1 MASESSALECQPLAC
16 IATCQLI
23 VDNFFAVVDD
33 GKSLADQ
40 KIWLQ
45 NLKLLLNKAAS
56 FVSVV
61 NVSVDDP
68 LLEAIE

>member
-1 MASESSALECQPLAC
+1 MASESPALECQPLAC

-23 VDNFFAVVDD
+23 VDNLSAVVDD

-40 KIWLQ
+40 KLWLQ

-56 FVSVV
+56 FVGVV
-61 NVSVDDP
+61 NVSVNDP